1 MWLLKYREVIEGS
14 NQEYQCIIVYI
25 KLFRLNTINVKQSSW
40 ITLMRYTTDKLA
52 SRYTSPR
59 CQLQPLC
66 NAGCGRYD
74 YTYIHI
80 HISVCI
86 ANVDRFCAFLL
97 CYLDGARPQLL
108 AGSVRYDFKLSSH
121 ARDDSLQPA
130 HSKGY
135 RASARKL
142 SSRAR

>member
-1 MWLLKYREVIEGS
+1 VGDMI
-14 NQEYQCIIVYI
+14 
-25 KLFRLNTINVKQSSW
+25 LNCHLTPEMTAYSPLIARDTEHRHANCH
-40 ITLMRYTTDKLA
+40 LA
-52 SRYTSPR
+52 
-59 CQLQPLC
+59 
-66 NAGCGRYD
+66 
-74 YTYIHI
+74 IHI
-80 HISVCI
+80 RIYVCI